1 MGNNLAIM
9 MVIISKKK
17 LSFGVLSSC
26 GCVNCVLVSE
36 EGKRNFGKTE
46 KEEENLGISEKIIFG
61 GKTERVMG
69 DW

>member
-1 MGNNLAIM
+1 M
-9 MVIISKKK
+9 
-17 LSFGVLSSC
+17 LSSC